1 MVINMLYI
9 NVFMFLNV
17 LLSVKK
23 NFGFMFY
30 YFRDV
35 ERLRRFFFW
44 SLFIMVVR
52 LNLYVF
58 MDLFVVFI

>member
-9 NVFMFLNV
+9 KVFMFLNV